1 MKSNIMNLND
11 IRKKYGLEGSL
22 VKKRTLDDIR
32 REYKLPTAAER
43 AEEKS
48 KLVQY
53 GGYSED
59 SYRPYEQVKA
69 ELDAVTARRNTYDNE
84 KAMRDSGISGKVWQK
99 RYGEDNTAR
108 IGELEKL
115 IADENKRIE
124 KLTREATYSRM
135 YGYGNLANNED
146 FDAKSVYDKNAK
158 ATVANQLYRQ
168 VNNPELPL
176 TNEEY
181 SDATREITRQMTADE
196 VKIFN
201 YIYNTQGDKA
211 AQEYF
216 DYLKTD
222 APDPLDAR
230 RGREIAGEIKTD
242 VGRAIYGGIAAVD
255 NTTQGVKQLFTSEA
269 VKPTVAQYASAEA
282 AEDIETKVGKFAYD
296 LSATVGNMAPSILA
310 STLVGVVNPLLGKA
324 VGSTLMGAASAGNTY
339 TDAINSGMTPR
350 QAMKYG
356 AMVGASEAALES
368 VLGGISKL
376 GANPIG
382 KAAGKLVSGGKF
394 AKAIGAVNNA
404 FIRAAAKLAGSM
416 TGEIAEEE
424 LQLFLEPLFK
434 TMATDEKYDAPEWEE
449 IAYTALISAA
459 SAGLFEAPGNIAE
472 AVQESRQKKAEKILK
487 DAIAEHEKQSEAQ
500 GETDAANADF
510 ANKVSAENA
519 AQTAENAAQTANDT
533 ASAEMPSNRAVE
545 AYTEMVNKYADTM
558 DANGQNVFRQLYD
571 GSVEP
576 DVYTRE
582 MQSAY
587 DAGRKGETLA
597 AEDTA
602 ISQEQ
607 RQLAYNAGE
616 ADAYTEQHGYGL
628 VRNDSSATL
637 TGAENDKMLRNL
649 DRLGKDLKVKIQFVD
664 SLRGGTARGSYRNG
678 VISIARGAD
687 NAYMTVAKHEISHH
701 LEKTAPKAYAAYQT
715 YALETVAKGWGMSV
729 DALVQETISKAAQN
743 GDKLTAAEAK
753 AEIAADFTEL
763 IFANENT
770 LRTFVEANSKTAEGR
785 NLLQRLADA
794 IRRFIA
800 SLKKT
805 EVSVNTEAASK
816 MGLGSVIDRLERAEK
831 LFREVLTEGG
841 KNRTGVSGD
850 GKTQYVVKRDG
861 KGREYWQIDSGKDI
875 FKGLTKPEEYRDAA
889 FAFLISNRD
898 NKVVVKDKN
907 GKEIIFIRL
916 SAEEFTNNTESQDL
930 FVNKPTMFTQK
941 MRLIPSLE
949 DILLHSN
956 VNWRSPDHKNH
967 KLFKKNGFENYRG
980 RVRIDNVIF
989 NTVVRVGKANFGD
1002 VFYDINLEVDSYLPH
1017 ASNSASDINESTS
1030 TAIKIP
1036 QPDPSVKSQQ
1046 STKGGSLRDLAQTRD
1061 TDYADAVSRGDMET
1075 AQRMVDEA
1083 AKAAGYN
1090 YKLYHQTNADFN
1102 VFDVKHKGAGTTDD
1116 ETPFGI
1122 FMKPTSSDIGL
1133 KGQKQMPLYAK
1144 IEKPLIANNRGSLM
1158 YELRKNKK
1166 VEDIQAEIARVNAD
1180 YKQRVNQAGKDLQ
1193 NYLIEYREKHPNEP
1207 RKNIYNDKMFNEI
1220 YEKEDSLIEEWGK
1233 KIDALSVVSKEH
1245 INDHLKREGYDG
1257 VIIENDAGSF
1267 GRSTKTYIALDN
1279 TQVKSADPVTYDDN
1293 GNVIPLSE
1301 RFNPEQSDIRYS
1313 MGSGSL
1319 SELAKQ
1325 YGEIAPGENPA
1336 REVHLPK
1343 KTEKNKNVS
1352 LTARTI
1358 LEADTTPDIFVPT
1371 IEELVKDGT
1380 VSFETITDEYAYRVA
1395 RDKVKN
1401 DHSATLEKWFKD
1413 VEAGKVS
1420 KDLTATGWALYAE
1433 AVAKPDKKAEA
1444 VDILL
1449 AMVGHQRNAAQA
1461 LQATRILKKMSPEGM
1476 LVTAK
1481 RTATRLTEEA
1491 NKRKEKAKDTRAI
1504 KQQAAQTDDA
1514 VRTARKDAARKTA
1527 NKFTAA
1533 ANSGKYEGTP
1543 FVFEYAQK
1551 VGEAVAS
1558 SITREQAD
1566 KEQTTMAIITSQL
1579 IRFAREKVP
1588 NAAKKSKNDILIDL
1602 VNNYDFYVK
1611 AYEFAQEEVARTH
1624 GEDERFT
1631 EFLDSPIGMDADSY
1645 AGKIIG
1651 KSIADAIIG
1660 VGETKKLIRE
1670 KAALGFDEVFK
1681 AVGDY
1686 LVEKTGAKGRAENML
1701 RSASAAYVSDIIL
1714 TNPKTDA
1721 QIVDKLIREVIK
1733 DTGNK
1738 IRNTIAKGE
1747 DALNNLKSE
1756 VVNTLVNRYNL
1767 PSQYAAQAADII
1779 STQFEQMARE
1789 EAAKE
1794 LDRKFKE
1801 REIRTPKT
1809 QTEML
1814 TELANLGAFKM
1825 DSPYNAQAVERLFR
1839 TGNVNITIDQVFAE
1853 RLLAA
1858 KDEKAREDALH
1869 DIYRNIGRQMP
1880 STFLDK
1886 WNAWRYLAMLG
1897 NPKTHIR
1904 NFSGNMFFAP
1914 AVMMKNITAA
1924 GIEKM
1929 VAGKNGRIDRTKALP
1944 SAELIKVGYND
1955 YATLPDEIKAG
1966 EKYNDRA
1973 VANTYIQEG
1982 RQIFKNKYAE
1992 KARTFNSDL
2001 LSAEDDFFKRN
2012 HYAVALAMYC
2022 KANNIPA
2029 SAFAATSGESRAI
2042 ADNAR
2047 RYAIKEAKKA
2057 TFNDANAISNFM
2069 SRAGKSD
2076 SKAWNTFIDAVLPY
2090 RKTPANI
2097 LVRGIEYS
2105 PVGLLKALSIDLVR
2119 VRRSDIPAAQMI
2131 DNIAA
2136 GMTGTGLMIAGII
2149 LSKLGVVFGGGGDK
2163 DEEEFEKLQGK
2174 QNYSLEAWGRSF
2186 TLDWL
2191 APEALPFFVG
2201 VNLAEMTEIK
2211 DMSMKDA
2218 LEAASNIS
2226 APLLEMS
2233 CLQSLN
2239 DMFESVSSAW
2249 GSGVSAIWQVPVN
2262 AATSYVT
2269 QALPTLFGQVE
2280 RVFESKRETTYTDN
2294 NKWATSNM
2302 QYLAGKVFNKLP
2314 LESGQIPYIDAWGR
2328 ETKEGNVVG
2337 RAAEN
2342 LLSPAYVNKIYTSPM
2357 EKELQRLYEQT
2368 GEASV
2373 LPDRA
2378 GKKITVNGNEI
2389 DLTGKQYVQYATAKG
2404 QKSYEILTKMTDTA
2418 QYAKLTDADKVE
2430 VISKVYEY
2438 ANALAKVETTKNL
2451 DKDKQYVPSS
2461 WVTKVQTTS
2470 EKMGIPEWKYL
2481 MIYAGTSGMSGYR
2494 YKTDPDKTIELSESL
2509 RKMEYIYSFIGLS
2522 DAQRQA
2528 IYSDLGIAKSVRNY
2542 TKDAVKQKLTQM
2554 RKIAK

>member
-1 MKSNIMNLND
+1 MTLND
-11 IRKKYGLEGSL
+11 LKKKYGIGAQAAETKPKSTGLDQLRKKYGISSTTDIVEEAKAKPRLYNSELEYYAKADYEGGK
-22 VKKRTLDDIR
+22 VKYDAMQEQSKKLADELAAIDRETYSGARKGTHYTDWVKDRETRKSDKQSEIAKLREEIAKWDEYYGADSMYQYNDIN
-32 REYKLPTAAER
+32 KAEDF
-43 AEEKS
+43 EEKS
-48 KLVQY
+48 KAITPEYIEQGLSGIDLMLSDEY
-53 GGYSED
+53 GKADTVYNYINNIGNTREAVNGSKQLTTDFGIYDNMTDDERKT
-59 SYRPYEQVKA
+59 YTYLHNTQGKEKA
-69 ELDAVTARRNTYDNE
+69 EDYLRRLKLNQRGFEATL
-84 KAMRDSGISGKVWQK
+84 KADEQFGKEHPVAAWL
-99 RYGEDNTAR
+99 TAR
-108 IGELEKL
+108 INSGYLAAQAGTDLLLQGIKKAATGEDINYYSTAQTLHSGKGVVDAAVAEKAQDV
-115 IADENKRIE
+115 ADFKIGGIEITKLAVQSFSSAVDSLTASLLPGGLGAFALAADAGISAMRTAAQNGATDGQALLKGVSAGVFEYLFENI
-124 KLTREATYSRM
+124 SI
-135 YGYGNLANNED
+135 GNLKGMA
-146 FDAKSVYDKNAK
+146 
-158 ATVANQLYRQ
+158 
-168 VNNPELPL
+168 
-176 TNEEY
+176 
-181 SDATREITRQMTADE
+181 E
-196 VKIFN
+196 V
-201 YIYNTQGDKA
+201 
-211 AQEYF
+211 
-216 DYLKTD
+216 
-222 APDPLDAR
+222 
-230 RGREIAGEIKTD
+230 
-242 VGRAIYGGIAAVD
+242 
-255 NTTQGVKQLFTSEA
+255 GVKGWKDVVGNVLKSMGVNGSEEMC
-269 VKPTVAQYASAEA
+269 TEA
-282 AEDIETKVGKFAYD
+282 ANIIYD
-296 LSATVGNMAPSILA
+296 LTLGKDFSDIKDA
-310 STLVGVVNPLLGKA
+310 STKDIIMQIVEAGLSGA
-324 VGSTLMGAASAGNTY
+324 LMGLGF
-339 TDAINSGMTPR
+339 
-350 QAMKYG
+350 
-356 AMVGASEAALES
+356 GAS
-368 VLGGISKL
+368 
-376 GANPIG
+376 
-382 KAAGKLVSGGKF
+382 
-394 AKAIGAVNNA
+394 
-404 FIRAAAKLAGSM
+404 
-416 TGEIAEEE
+416 
-424 LQLFLEPLFK
+424 
-434 TMATDEKYDAPEWEE
+434 
-449 IAYTALISAA
+449 
-459 SAGLFEAPGNIAE
+459 GNIAAGVQYQGWKNETIAEIEQSLVDSGVEEDVAKESAKLLFKMGEE
-472 AVQESRQKKAEKILK
+472 ASKQAEK
-487 DAIAEHEKQSEAQ
+487 AQ
-500 GETDAANADF
+500 GNANAPVAEQSDTETANADF
-510 ANKVSAENA
+510 AKSQTDESAPI
-519 AQTAENAAQTANDT
+519 TSNDT
-533 ASAEMPSNRAVE
+533 QSEEMPSNRAVE

-558 DANGQNVFRQLYD
+558 DANGQNVFIEAYD

-587 DAGRKGETLA
+587 DAGRKGKTLA
-597 AEDTA
+597 AEDTT

-607 RQLAYNAGE
+607 RQLAYKAGE

-628 VRNDSSATL
+628 VRNESSATL

-701 LEKTAPKAYAAYQT
+701 LEKTAPKAYAAYQA
-715 YALETVAKGWGMSV
+715 YALETIAKGWGMSV

-753 AEIAADFTEL
+753 AEIAADFTEM

-805 EVSVNTEAASK
+805 GVSVNTEAASK
-816 MGLGSVIDRLERAEK
+816 MGLGSVIDRLEQAEK
-831 LFREVLTEGG
+831 LFRDALTEGG
-841 KNRTGVSGD
+841 KQTTGVSGD
-850 GKTQYVVKRDG
+850 SKTQYVVKRANG
-861 KGREYWQIDSGKDI
+861 KKIAWMEKSELTSKQLKDHKAVADYIADHINDVYTIIESGQKVYIGEDLPSEYTQSKYTGYLKNRRKGDLIAKNKATNVLGDMIEIATNRRWEETEHPETKDAKYGMYRYDSS
-875 FKGLTKPEEYRDAA
+875 
-889 FAFLISNRD
+889 FAFPVRNEKGEIVNVKAFDVELLIRNAS
-898 NKVVVKDKN
+898 DK
-907 GKEIIFIRL
+907 
-916 SAEEFTNNTESQDL
+916 
-930 FVNKPTMFTQK
+930 
-941 MRLIPSLE
+941 
-949 DILLHSN
+949 
-956 VNWRSPDHKNH
+956 
-967 KLFKKNGFENYRG
+967 KKYL
-980 RVRIDNVIF
+980 
-989 NTVVRVGKANFGD
+989 
-1002 VFYDINLEVDSYLPH
+1002 YDIVGIKENTTDALDLLQKETRKGSYK
-1017 ASNSASDINESTS
+1017 
-1030 TAIKIP
+1030 TAAHGSVTTIKIS
-1036 QPDPSVKSQQ
+1036 QPDTSVNSQQ
-1046 STKGGSLRDLAQTRD
+1046 STIGGSLRDLA
-1061 TDYADAVSRGDMET
+1061 
-1075 AQRMVDEA
+1075 
-1083 AKAAGYN
+1083 
-1090 YKLYHQTNADFN
+1090 
-1102 VFDVKHKGAGTTDD
+1102 
-1116 ETPFGI
+1116 
-1122 FMKPTSSDIGL
+1122 
-1133 KGQKQMPLYAK
+1133 
-1144 IEKPLIANNRGSLM
+1144 
-1158 YELRKNKK
+1158 
-1166 VEDIQAEIARVNAD
+1166 
-1180 YKQRVNQAGKDLQ
+1180 
-1193 NYLIEYREKHPNEP
+1193 
-1207 RKNIYNDKMFNEI
+1207 
-1220 YEKEDSLIEEWGK
+1220 
-1233 KIDALSVVSKEH
+1233 
-1245 INDHLKREGYDG
+1245 KR
-1257 VIIENDAGSF
+1257 
-1267 GRSTKTYIALDN
+1267 
-1279 TQVKSADPVTYDDN
+1279 
-1293 GNVIPLSE
+1293 
-1301 RFNPEQSDIRYS
+1301 
-1313 MGSGSL
+1313 
-1319 SELAKQ
+1319 

-1433 AVAKPDKKAEA
+1433 AVAKPDKKGEA

-1579 IRFAREKVP
+1579 MRFAREKVP
-1588 NAAKKSKNDILIDL
+1588 TAAKKSKNDILIDL

-1982 RQIFKNKYAE
+1982 RQIFKNKHAE

-2076 SKAWNTFIDAVLPY
+2076 SKAWNTFIDAVLPF

-2542 TKDAVKQKLTQM
+2542 TRM
-2554 RKIAK
+2554 R